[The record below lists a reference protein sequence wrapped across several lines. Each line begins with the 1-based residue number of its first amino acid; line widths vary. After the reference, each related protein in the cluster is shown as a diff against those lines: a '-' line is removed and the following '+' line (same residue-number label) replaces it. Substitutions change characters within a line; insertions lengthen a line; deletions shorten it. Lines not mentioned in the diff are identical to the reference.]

1 MRGQQEKQLKLQ
13 QGWVC
18 YADFILLE
26 DCPSTGFCC
35 DLEPS
40 FFFWYRE
47 GDTFTMEIYVLLLER
62 RRAKSPLPSA
72 QKNTYAEVAY
82 LRVAYSSPPQT

>member
-1 MRGQQEKQLKLQ
+1 MIDKGWLVRFVMQIKIILGVKSCFQE
-13 QGWVC
+13 C
-18 YADFILLE
+18 F
-26 DCPSTGFCC
+26 S
-35 DLEPS
+35 S
-40 FFFWYRE
+40 WYRE

-62 RRAKSPLPSA
+62 RRAKSSLPSA